1 MATIEECE
9 DAFQDLAAMLAK
21 IDADKRQKTVLDR
34 SLSCKLRDLDV
45 IFGGQLRDGGLYD
58 IRRVDSADAQIRLAM
73 LSDDLIRLTTG
84 KISFASAWATG
95 KVRVDANV
103 FDLLKLRS
111 LF

>member
-9 DAFQDLAAMLAK
+9 NAFHDLAAMLTTM
-21 IDADKRQKTVLDR
+21 DADKRQKTVLDR

-45 IFGGQLRDGGLYD
+45 IFAGQLRDGGLHD
-58 IRRVDSADAQIRLAM
+58 IRRVDRADGQIRLAM
-73 LSDDLIRLTTG
+73 HSDDLIRLTTG
-84 KISFASAWATG
+84 QLNFAAAWATG
-95 KVRVDANV
+95 KLRVDANV